1 MSLRNNQNGF
11 SAFEFVL
18 LIVVLG
24 VLAVGAL
31 RVMNS
36 QHGTTTVSSTS
47 VTTAGATKAPAVKD
61 TKDLSTAANV
71 LDQND
76 PANSNSGDSKQ
87 LDSQLQ

>member
-1 MSLRNNQNGF
+1 MSLRNNQDGF
-11 SAFEFVL
+11 SAFELVL
-18 LIVVLG
+18 LIVVLA

-36 QHGTTTVSSTS
+36 QHGTTVSSNS

-61 TKDLSTAANV
+61 TKDLTTAENV

-76 PANSNSGDSKQ
+76 PANSNSSDSKQ